1 MIFDDKLA
9 KAELLVNRWLMDD
22 FFDPTRRE
30 VTQWLHE
37 GKYDEIISRLSGEK
51 RLVFGTA
58 GLRARMGAGYDRM
71 NTLTV
76 MLATQGLIDFLGPIQ
91 TTNDTSLSPVVIIG
105 FDGRHNSESFAHV
118 TASLF
123 LMKGY
128 CVKMLDR
135 PSPTPFNPFLVS
147 QTPGAVCGIQITASH
162 NPKMDNGYKLY
173 WSNGAQIIPPI
184 DSGIAKKMDEN
195 FGKIWIEVFQDILDP
210 KTCRIRE
217 EKIPSDQ
224 LEMVFDSVLNDYA
237 KAIVA
242 DVSSGPKMAAS
253 RLKFAYT
260 AMHGVGYKPFRAVF
274 SAFGFDPDKGLC
286 PVPEQIEIDPEFPTV
301 PFPNPE
307 EKGALKLVILHAE
320 KNACE
325 IVLANDPDA
334 DRFTSVE
341 KQKDGSWYQFTG
353 DELGL
358 LFCDW
363 RMRTMNEE
371 KNGLVVSSVVSS
383 RMAAALCRVRGFQY
397 SDCLTGFK
405 WIANESIRVREEAA
419 KKSSPLKHLLGYEE
433 AIGYQVSSVVPDKDG
448 ISAGCV
454 WAEMAMF
461 WRMKEGKTLK
471 ERFDEILEKEIGFF
485 VTNNG
490 YYVIEDPAITGS
502 IFAEFRATGMTEI
515 GGKRIKCIRDVTR
528 GIDTGLGPGEVSH
541 LPKTPDA
548 EMITI
553 FFENGAVV
561 TIRSSGTEPKVKYY
575 SEMSSRESV
584 AAARR
589 ELDEIVAI
597 IKRDFY
603 KPNKFPMKEQPV
615 M

>member
-1 MIFDDKLA
+1 MEEKLG
-9 KAELLVNRWLMDD
+9 KAELLVDKWLMDD
-22 FFDPTRRE
+22 FAETTRRE
-30 VTQWLHE
+30 VTQWLHDRN
-37 GKYDEIISRLSGEK
+37 YDEIFARLSGEK

-76 MLATQGLIDFLGPIQ
+76 MLATQGLIDFLGPIS
-91 TTNDTSLSPVVIIG
+91 DPCPVVIIG

-123 LMKGY
+123 LLKGY
-128 CVKMLDR
+128 RVKMLEK
-135 PSPTPFNPFLVS
+135 PSPTPFNPFLVAH
-147 QTPGAVCGIQITASH
+147 TPGAVCGIQITASH

-184 DSGIAKKMDEN
+184 DAGIAKKMDEN
-195 FGKIWIEVFQDILDP
+195 FGKIWIEVFREILDP
-210 KTCRIRE
+210 KTCRIRTGYI
-217 EKIPSDQ
+217 EKNEK
-224 LEMVFDSVLNDYA
+224 LEFVFDTVLEAYSNA
-237 KAIVA
+237 VVK
-242 DVSSGPKMAAS
+242 DVCSGVVNEMTKSPI
-253 RLKFAYT
+253 KFAYT
-260 AMHGVGYKPFRAVF
+260 AMHGVGYVAFREIF
-274 SAFGFDPDKGLC
+274 SDFGFDPELSLS
-286 PVPEQIEIDPEFPTV
+286 PVLEQIEIDPEFPTV

-307 EKGALKLVILHAE
+307 EKGALKMAITHAE
-320 KNACE
+320 KNACTM
-325 IVLANDPDA
+325 VLANDPDA

-363 RMRTMNEE
+363 RMRMMGSDR
-371 KNGLVVSSVVSS
+371 NGLVVSSVVSS
-383 RMAAALCRVRGFQY
+383 RMASALCKARGFHY

-405 WIANESIRVREEAA
+405 WIANESIRLRENID
-419 KKSSPLKHLLGYEE
+419 LKHLLGYEE

-454 WAEMAMF
+454 WAEMAVY
-461 WRMKEGKTLK
+461 WQQNGNKTLK
-471 ERFDEILEKEIGFF
+471 ERFDEIQANEIGFF

-490 YYVIEDPAITGS
+490 YYVIEDGKVTRE
-502 IFAEFRATGMTEI
+502 IFGEFRASGMGEI
-515 GGKRIKCIRDVTR
+515 GGKKIKSVRDVTR
-528 GIDTGLGPGEVSH
+528 GIDTSLQPGEVSH

-553 FFENGAVV
+553 YFENGAVV

-575 SEMSSRESV
+575 SEISSRDSV

-603 KPNKFPMKEQPV
+603 KPHKFPMKEQPV